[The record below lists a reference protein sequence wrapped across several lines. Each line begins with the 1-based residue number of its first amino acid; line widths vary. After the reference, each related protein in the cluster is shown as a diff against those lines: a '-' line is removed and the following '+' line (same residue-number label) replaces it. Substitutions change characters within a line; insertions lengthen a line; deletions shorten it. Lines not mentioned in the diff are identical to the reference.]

1 MSFLY
6 GQGGQSTITPPS
18 IAVPG
23 LVLQRALTK
32 EAINLIGAVPQII
45 TITIGTPAAS
55 TLYTITVNGGTV
67 SFTTPAAIT
76 ATDLQTLILDRLA
89 VNPQISGTYRVEA
102 ISTTGVRLT
111 GLVIGYD
118 TPVSVVGGATTFTN
132 VTSTIASRCAFG
144 RIVSGI
150 PAWSDGL
157 QIAGLPLS
165 AANKVLGATQFSHGG
180 IREVNG
186 PDGFAHGDA
195 MSLVKSGV
203 IWVEFNAMV
212 VSPAVGSALYYR
224 SAKTAPDAESGK
236 LYFGLTPPTD
246 YTLLPGVSSL
256 DSETTTIADG
266 RVVGLISLSV

>member
-23 LVLQRALTK
+23 LVLQRAMTK

-55 TLYTITVNGGTV
+55 TLYTIAVNGATV
-67 SFTTPAAIT
+67 SFTTPTTIT
-76 ATDLQTLILDRLA
+76 ATDLQTLMLDRLA
-89 VNPQISGTYRVEA
+89 VSPQISGTYRVEA
-102 ISTTGVRLT
+102 ISTTGIRLT

-118 TPVSVVGGATTFTN
+118 TPVNVVGGATSFTN

-144 RIVSGI
+144 RIVAGV

-165 AANKVLGATQFSHGG
+165 ATNKVLGATQFSHGG
-180 IREVNG
+180 IREING
-186 PDGFAHGDA
+186 LDGFAHADA

-203 IWVEFNAMV
+203 MWMEFNAMV
-212 VSPAVGSALYYR
+212 VAPAVGSMLFYR
-224 SAKTAPDAESGK
+224 SNKTSGDPESGK
-236 LYFGLTPPTD
+236 LAFGLTAPTD
-246 YTLLPGVSSL
+246 YTLLPGQSSL
-256 DSETTTIADG
+256 DSDTVTIADG